1 MNIAI
6 IENNLGFVS
15 QLKGALREIPDVE
28 IIGVAAS
35 VQEGVDLLNSVEA
48 DLVLMDV
55 ELTDGNAF
63 DILGKLNETNF
74 ELIFITSHEHYALK
88 AIKFSATDYLLK
100 PFGDGELSKA
110 IEKVRRNRQH
120 SISPAKVLM
129 DNMHQPANN
138 QRIGLHTQ
146 EYVQYVYLADII
158 RCQASGNYTEF
169 YMISGEKILISTP
182 IRSFA
187 DILEDHGFMRIHR
200 SHMINLQHVNRYLK
214 ADGGIVLMLDNS
226 EIGVSKTI
234 KKEFLNRLNTL

>member
-6 IENNLGFVS
+6 VEDNLGFVS
-15 QLKGALREIPDVE
+15 QLKGALRSIPDVE

-35 VQEGVDLLNSVEA
+35 VQEGIALLNSAKA

-63 DILGKLNETNF
+63 DILGKLNEVNF
-74 ELIFITSHEHYALK
+74 DLIFITSHEHYALK

-100 PFGDGELSKA
+100 PFGDGELNSA
-110 IEKVRRNRQH
+110 IEKVRRNQQL
-120 SISPAKVLM
+120 SISPARVLM
-129 DNMHQPANN
+129 ENMRQPANK

-146 EYVQYVYLADII
+146 DYVQYVYLADIV

-169 YMISGEKILISTP
+169 YMTNAERILISTP

-214 ADGGIVLMLDNS
+214 ADGGVVLMSDSS

-234 KKEFLNRLNTL
+234 RKEFLNRLNTL